1 MDKYSESKKKVI
13 FLELVI
19 LMSQVITWK
28 EKVVIQS
35 LRLSLEELELIYVME
50 DIIHF
55 IGWALG

>member
-19 LMSQVITWK
+19 LTSQVITWK
-28 EKVVIQS
+28 GKVVTQS
-35 LRLSLEELELIYVME
+35 LRLSLEKLELIYVME

-55 IGWALG
+55 IGWALD